1 MKPQSLMKEERVVQP
16 PREIKPRSKT
26 KPQLQKKPPQI
37 KPRQKVKMTETEN
50 GPVRP
55 VSATSSCPATKGFY
69 TLLNFSSLGCL
80 S

>member
-26 KPQLQKKPPQI
+26 KPQLQKKTPQV
-37 KPRQKVKMTETEN
+37 KPRQKVNMPETEN

-55 VSATSSCPATKGFY
+55 VSAASICPASKGFY
-69 TLLNFSSLGCL
+69 TLLNISSLGCL
-80 S
+80 G